1 MHLEID
7 GHQCNNNNA
16 VNYRCFCL
24 WSSDGNCMVFCLL
37 IDVMVC
43 IRDRKGWMLSGKP
56 LKPQVETAEEG
67 LVSLPP
73 KWKGKGGSKS
83 YLDSYLLNTS

>member
-7 GHQCNNNNA
+7 GLQCNNA

-56 LKPQVETAEEG
+56 LKPQVETAEDPRG
-67 LVSLPP
+67 VLSVFHQN
-73 KWKGKGGSKS
+73 GKERE
-83 YLDSYLLNTS
+83 DQNPI